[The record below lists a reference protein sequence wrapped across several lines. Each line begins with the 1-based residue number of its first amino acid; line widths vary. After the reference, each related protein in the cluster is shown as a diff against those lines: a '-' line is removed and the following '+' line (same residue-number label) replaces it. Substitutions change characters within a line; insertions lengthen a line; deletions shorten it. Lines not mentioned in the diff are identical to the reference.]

1 MIGKNTASALLGTT
15 ALRLGL
21 GVLFLVH
28 GLTKIFVFTIPGT
41 MAFFESVGF
50 PGLLAIPVI
59 AAEVLGGAA
68 LLLGVWTR
76 WAALGLVPVMLG
88 ATSVHWGNGF
98 TFSNPSGGWEFPA
111 FLAVAALALFLY
123 GDDGRLSLG
132 ALWRERRGDDV
143 APRDMRSAA

>member
-1 MIGKNTASALLGTT
+1 MIRNNIASAQLGTT

-28 GLTKIFVFTIPGT
+28 GLTKVFVFTIPGT
-41 MAFFESVGF
+41 MGFFESVGF
-50 PGLLAIPVI
+50 PGVLAIPVI

-68 LLLGVWTR
+68 LLLGIGTR
-76 WAALGLVPVMLG
+76 WAALALVPVMLG

-98 TFSNPSGGWEFPA
+98 TFSNPNGGWEFTA

-132 ALWRERRGDDV
+132 ALLRERRSDAV
-143 APRDMRSAA
+143 TSRDIRSAA